1 MFENVSAAQVIKK
14 ISMPANC
21 NFLQEKILQINIQ
34 SDYAFSALDSKYL
47 MVSIFL
53 PYNYYMHIPKLLP
66 IY

>member
-1 MFENVSAAQVIKK
+1 MLETVNAHDILKISVSAY
-14 ISMPANC
+14 C

-34 SDYAFSALDSKYL
+34 SDYVFTALDSKYL